1 MSNILNIHARQILDS
16 RGIPTVEVD
25 IITKNYI
32 LGRASIPSG
41 ASLGS
46 YEALELRDG
55 GDIYMGKSVFKAV
68 DNINK
73 IISPHLIGLSVFN
86 QKMIDDIM
94 IELDGTS
101 NKSRLGANAIL
112 PISLA
117 ISKAAA
123 LELNIPLFQYFGG
136 LNAKALPVPMINI
149 INGGVHS
156 DAGISFQEFMIV
168 PVKAKSFS
176 HAIQIGVEIFYTLK
190 NFLRKKH
197 FSIGLGDEGGFAPSL
212 SGGIEEALNI
222 MKFSVEECGYSLG
235 IDIKIAIDCAS
246 SEFYNKNGLY
256 DYSKFE
262 IKNKKK
268 LSSKEQAEYLAEL
281 SSKYSIIS
289 IEDGMDQNDWEGW
302 KYLTNLIGDRV
313 QLVGDDL
320 FVTNINKLSKGI
332 KDNVGN
338 SILIKVNQIGT
349 LSETFSAVKMA
360 HNFGYTAVISHRSGE
375 TEDSIIA
382 DLSVGLNCKQI
393 KTGSV
398 SRSERMAKYN
408 QLIRIEET
416 LGLDAYYP
424 GICAFNIKDIKKEI
438 N

>member
-25 IITKNYI
+25 IITKNNI
-32 LGRASIPSG
+32 LGRVSIPSG
-41 ASLGS
+41 ASIGN
-46 YEALELRDG
+46 YEALEFRDG
-55 GDIYMGKSVFKAV
+55 GTIYMGKGVLKAV

-73 IISPHLIGLSVFN
+73 IISKHLIGLSVFN
-86 QKMIDDIM
+86 QNVIDKIM

-101 NKSRLGANAIL
+101 NKSQLGSNAIL

-117 ISKAAA
+117 VAKAAA
-123 LELNIPLFQYFGG
+123 NELNIPLFRYIGG
-136 LNAKALPVPMINI
+136 LTSKTLPVPMINI

-156 DAGISFQEFMIV
+156 NAGISFQEFMIV

-176 HAIQIGVEIFYTLK
+176 HALQIGVEVFYTLK
-190 NFLRKKH
+190 EILRNRNL
-197 FSIGLGDEGGFAPSL
+197 FIGLGDEGGFAPNF
-212 SGGIEEALNI
+212 SGGIEDVLNT
-222 MKFSVEECGYSLG
+222 MKSAVEMSGYNLDL
-235 IDIKIAIDCAS
+235 DIKFAIDCAS
-246 SEFYNKNGLY
+246 SEFYNKDGLY

-262 IKNKKK
+262 IKNSKK
-268 LSSKEQAEYLAEL
+268 LSSREQAEYLAEL
-281 SSKYSIIS
+281 AHKYSIIS

-302 KYLTNLIGDRV
+302 QYLTNLIGNDV

-320 FVTNINKLSKGI
+320 FVTNVDKLYKGI
-332 KDNVGN
+332 KDNIAN

-349 LSETFSAVKMA
+349 LSETFEAVKMA
-360 HNFGYTAVISHRSGE
+360 HDAGYTAVMSHRSGE
-375 TEDSIIA
+375 TEDYTIA

-398 SRSERMAKYN
+398 SRSERIAKYN
-408 QLIRIEET
+408 QLIRIEEI
-416 LGLDAYYP
+416 LGDNAYYP
-424 GICAFNIKDIKKEI
+424 QNCAFNIKQ